1 MPSKTL
7 RNILIGT
14 TLSEGSDAVVKAG
27 LALAEASGA
36 TAHLVHVCPPLTAFG
51 PLPAANP
58 VDQEAWL
65 AAEIATLQDQLAAQG
80 RRTGLAFHDG
90 GRGGRGRIE
99 LGLPYRVIEELA
111 GTLQADLVVI
121 GAAETGH
128 AGNHH
133 LLHLGST
140 ADRVIRKV
148 ACPVLLVR
156 AASPFPPHRV
166 LVPVDFSAGSA
177 AALRYGLALLGEL
190 DGKPPA
196 AEVLF
201 VLSPGESS
209 IHFNSDQL
217 ARFAVEELQL
227 FVARNLPAQSA
238 TATRKVRA
246 GRTVEQ
252 ILNEIEEG
260 HPDLVILG
268 PQGRSGLERVLIG
281 SVAEKVLRQSPCSIL
296 VVPPETARRELL
308 EIERKAGADWSFV
321 SDEMPQLAGA
331 L

>member
-1 MPSKTL
+1 MAKTL

-14 TLSEGSDAVVKAG
+14 TLSPESDAVVKAALN
-27 LALAEASGA
+27 LAAASGA
-36 TAHLVHVCPPLTAFG
+36 TAHLVHACPPLTAFG
-51 PLPAANP
+51 PIPDGGSAG
-58 VDQEAWL
+58 QEAWL
-65 AAEIATLQDQLAAQG
+65 AAEIETLQEQLAAQG
-80 RRTGLAFHDG
+80 QRTGLGLYDG
-90 GRGGRGRIE
+90 GRGGRGRVE

-111 GTLQADLVVI
+111 TTLNADLIVI
-121 GAAETGH
+121 GASEAGH

-133 LLHLGST
+133 PLNLGST

-156 AASPFPPHRV
+156 STSPFPPHRV
-166 LVPVDFSAGSA
+166 LVPVDFSAGAA
-177 AALRYGLALLGEL
+177 AALRYGLGLLDEL
-190 DGKPPA
+190 GGKAPA

-209 IHFNSDQL
+209 IHFNSEQL
-217 ARFAVEELQL
+217 ARFAAEELQL
-227 FVARNLPAQSA
+227 FVARHLPDRR
-238 TATRKVRA
+238 TAVTRKVRA
-246 GRTVEQ
+246 GRTAEQ
-252 ILNEIEEG
+252 ILNEIDERD
-260 HPDLVILG
+260 PDLVILG

-308 EIERKAGADWSFV
+308 AAEHKASADWSFV

>member
-1 MPSKTL
+1 MSKTL

-27 LALAEASGA
+27 LSLAATSGA

-51 PLPAANP
+51 PLSGTSP
-58 VDQEAWL
+58 VGQEAWL
-65 AAEIATLQDQLAAQG
+65 AAEVETLQDQLAAQG
-80 RRTGLAFHDG
+80 QRTALGLYDG

-111 GTLQADLVVI
+111 ETVHADLIVI
-121 GAAETGH
+121 GASEAGH
-128 AGNHH
+128 HH
-133 LLHLGST
+133 PLGLGST

-156 AASPFPPHRV
+156 SASPFPPHQV

-190 DGKPPA
+190 GGRPPV

-209 IHFNSDQL
+209 IHFNPDQI

-227 FVARNLPAQSA
+227 FVARNLPEQIA
-238 TATRKVRA
+238 TTTRKVRA

-252 ILNEIEEG
+252 ILGEIDERR
-260 HPDLVILG
+260 PDLVILG

-308 EIERKAGADWSFV
+308 EQERKAGADWSFV